1 MRLPIVLTLALL
13 ALLAAGTATFAQG
26 VYVTPGKNGPVFSD
40 KPQAGA
46 REVTLPPLTV
56 IQPTKEPAVPPGAA
70 STGPEPR
77 PRPQPDIGPAAPADL
92 AYRRF
97 AVVFPEDG
105 GSVLANTAVFEVR
118 VDVDPPLQLGE
129 RHAFVVR
136 LNGRPVGQ
144 RFTATEFMIPPEFW
158 SDGLPPPNQEMLLE
172 ASIVDGNGQVLRQ
185 AAPVRFFMRYARVL
199 LPYPGAY
206 APPYVR
212 PRGPATGTVRDG
224 RPKRDP
230 EQEKPREPPPAP
242 GSSITTKRLD

>member
-13 ALLAAGTATFAQG
+13 VLQAAGTATFAQG

-40 KPQAGA
+40 KPQTGA

-56 IQPTKEPAVPPGAA
+56 IPPTKETAVPPGTAA
-70 STGPEPR
+70 QSPVPPSDAGSP
-77 PRPQPDIGPAAPADL
+77 APAEP

-97 AVVFPEDG
+97 AIVYPEHD
-105 GSVLANTAVFEVR
+105 GSVLANTALFEVR
-118 VDVDPPLQLGE
+118 VDVDPPLLLGE

-158 SDGLPPPNQEMLLE
+158 GQELPPPNQEMLLE
-172 ASIVDGNGQVLRQ
+172 ASIVDGNGQVLMQ
-185 AAPVRFFMRYARVL
+185 AAPVRFFMRHARVL
-199 LPYPGAY
+199 LPRPGVY
-206 APPYVR
+206 APPYAR
-212 PRGPATGTVRDG
+212 PRVPATGTG
-224 RPKRDP
+224 REGGRKRDP
-230 EQEKPREPPPAP
+230 EQETSREPPPAP

>member
-1 MRLPIVLTLALL
+1 MNFRIVLALALL
-13 ALLAAGTATFAQG
+13 AVQAAVVPALAQG

-46 REVTLPPLTV
+46 KEVTLPPLNV
-56 IQPTKEPAVPPGAA
+56 IPPTKEPLAPAGAVPPIGQPPPD
-70 STGPEPR
+70 TGVRTPAEP
-77 PRPQPDIGPAAPADL
+77 

-97 AVVFPEDG
+97 AIVYPEHD

-118 VDVDPPLQLGE
+118 VDVDPPLLLGE

-158 SDGLPPPNQEMLLE
+158 GSELPPPNQEMLLE
-172 ASIVDGNGQVLRQ
+172 ASIVDGNGQVLMQ
-185 AAPVRFFMRYARVL
+185 AAPVRFFMRHARVL
-199 LPYPGAY
+199 LPLPGVY
-206 APPYVR
+206 VPRYVR
-212 PRGPATGTVRDG
+212 PRGPAMGTGRNG
-224 RPKRDP
+224 RAKHDP
-230 EQEKPREPPPAP
+230 EQDAPQEPPPAP